1 MDFIFKTQV
10 VKIPKFLSTYS
21 SSVIHYR
28 HVWFLYVE
36 SKATLALYLIFF
48 NFSPFYKENWHL
60 ALWSL
65 G

>member
-10 VKIPKFLSTYS
+10 VKIPKFLSTFS

-28 HVWFLYVE
+28 HVWFLYGE

-48 NFSPFYKENWHL
+48 YCSFFYKEN
-60 ALWSL
+60 
-65 G
+65 